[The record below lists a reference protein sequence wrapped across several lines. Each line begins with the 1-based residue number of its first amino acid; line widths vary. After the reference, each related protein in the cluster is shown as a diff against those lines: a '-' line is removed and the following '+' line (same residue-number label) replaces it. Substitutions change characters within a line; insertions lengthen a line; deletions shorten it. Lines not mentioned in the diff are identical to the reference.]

1 MRERFVRKQKNR
13 TRTLI
18 ALANMQ
24 RPSVIVEYF
33 SLEQLGLLDE
43 AVSIWR
49 KITDYAKNVQIAREL
64 ISKHAPQMSGLA
76 LFTMLSNSKAKLLAQ

>member
-1 MRERFVRKQKNR
+1 MRERFVRKKKNK

-18 ALANMQ
+18 ALANMK

-33 SLEQLGLLDE
+33 TMDQLALLDE

-49 KITDYAKNVQIAREL
+49 KITDYSKNVNIARAL
-64 ISKHAPQMSGLA
+64 ISKHAPEMSGLA